1 MARRIYLDHAATT
14 YLDPE
19 VKRAMEPYWEK
30 KFGNPSSL
38 HQEGMEARKALND
51 SRKIIASLIG
61 ANPDEIIFT
70 NGGTESDNLAI
81 FGVAGQ
87 YQRQP
92 ATLTSDVNVAGCRQ
106 KAGHIITTKIE
117 HHAVLNSCEDLER
130 RACLPARQGFAVS
143 YLNVSEEGIVD
154 LKELKKSL
162 RKETILV
169 SIMHANNEMGAIQP
183 ISEAAK
189 IIRDFKKQ
197 NNLADLQPPFF
208 HSDAIQA
215 AGYLDTNV
223 RRLGLDLMSVN
234 GSKIYGPKG
243 VGFLYVKRGLKLLP
257 IIRGGGQERGLRPG
271 TENVAG
277 IVGLA
282 KAFELVQKNREKE
295 AKRVS
300 GLRDYLIRGVL
311 KKIPRS
317 FLNGHPILRLPN
329 NANITISGVEGESLV
344 LYLDAAG
351 IACSTGSACTSQ
363 SLEPSHVI
371 LALGKP
377 KEDAHCSLRFSLGK
391 RNKKSDIDYL
401 LKVLPEIVKK
411 LRTISAIK

>member
-1 MARRIYLDHAATT
+1 MAKRIYLDHAATT

-19 VKRAMEPYWEK
+19 VKMAMEPYWEK
-30 KFGNPSSL
+30 NFGNPSSL
-38 HQEGMEARKALND
+38 HQEGMEARKALNT
-51 SRKIIASLIG
+51 SRKIVASLIA

-87 YQRQP
+87 Y
-92 ATLTSDVNVAGCRQ
+92 SDLETEFPSG
-106 KAGHIITTKIE
+106 IITTKIE
-117 HHAVLNSCEDLER
+117 HHAVLNSCEVLEK
-130 RACLPARQGFAVS
+130 RARLPDGQARLPAKQGFEVS
-143 YLNVSEEGIVD
+143 YLNVSKEGIVD
-154 LKELKKSL
+154 LKELKKAL
-162 RKETILV
+162 AKETILV
-169 SIMHANNEMGAIQP
+169 SIMYANNEMGAIQP

-197 NNLADLQPPFF
+197 NNLASLQPPFF

-215 AGYLDTNV
+215 AGYLDMNV
-223 RRLGLDLMSVN
+223 HRLGLDLMSVN

-243 VGFLYVKRGLKLLP
+243 MGFLYAKRGLKLAP
-257 IIRGGGQERGLRPG
+257 VIHGGGQERGLRPG

-282 KAFELVQKNREKE
+282 KAFEIVQKNKEKE
-295 AKRVS
+295 AKRIS
-300 GLRDYLIRGVL
+300 GLRDYLIKGVL

-329 NANITISGVEGESLV
+329 NANITISGVEGESLI

-371 LALGKP
+371 LALGKS
-377 KEDAHCSLRFSLGK
+377 KEASHCSVRFSLGK
-391 RNKKSDIDYL
+391 KNKKSDIDYL

-411 LRTISAIK
+411 LRTISAVK